1 MGVEFFNGIPI
12 SIRPN
17 TVYMLKD
24 ENCYVSYLPYTPDY
38 GSDTTA
44 LVRADG
50 VRPEKFLILNGNHV
64 REFLELATYDACVE
78 YFKNHADLKNKN
90 SESWDKEIVIDKNGR
105 ITYQPVKNQESV
117 SEPTGS

>member
-1 MGVEFFNGIPI
+1 MNVEFFNGIPI

-24 ENCYVSYLPYTPDY
+24 ENCYVSYLPYTSDY

-50 VRPEKFLILNGNHV
+50 IRPEKFLILNGNHV
-64 REFLELATYDACVE
+64 RSFLELETYDSCVA
-78 YFKNHADLKNKN
+78 YFKEHPDLKNKN
-90 SESWDKEIVIDKNGR
+90 SENWDEELVTDKNGR
-105 ITYQPVKNQESV
+105 IVYRHIETKNIR
-117 SEPTGS
+117 P